1 MQILTLA
8 LHSPAEKQHNS
19 LSWWSL
25 ERGACAPS
33 GHCVPCGSLV
43 SGHVTDMEEDYG
55 LLDSRDGLG
64 NGFASWIL
72 MDILD
77 ALDMYLRYASSYP
90 DNPEFS
96 F

>member
-1 MQILTLA
+1 
-8 LHSPAEKQHNS
+8 
-19 LSWWSL
+19 
-25 ERGACAPS
+25 
-33 GHCVPCGSLV
+33 
-43 SGHVTDMEEDYG
+43 MEEDYG